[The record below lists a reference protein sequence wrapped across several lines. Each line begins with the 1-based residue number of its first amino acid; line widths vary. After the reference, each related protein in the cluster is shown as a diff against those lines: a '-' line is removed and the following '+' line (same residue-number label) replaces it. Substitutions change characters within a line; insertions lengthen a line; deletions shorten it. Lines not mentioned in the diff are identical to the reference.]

1 MKGEKVNRPVVAV
14 ATLGETREDVRKQRE
29 SLVQEERQA
38 IGWLRDYCDP
48 IESPVLSD
56 PSQVREFAESAR
68 KADPHVLVIHLPVW
82 TNPVL
87 SVQLCSLLPIP
98 TILLGNGRQET
109 SSLVGILGAGGALD
123 QAGIAHERVFDH
135 NDKGE
140 RLRVGAFFHAARAKK
155 ALQGRTLGLFGGR
168 SLGIVTAAADAS
180 QIMRI
185 FGVDIEPVDQ
195 AVIIERARGLPAGEV
210 RRHAKWLTGRLG
222 EVRFGGSFTT
232 EGLERQVRGY
242 IATAQ
247 LAAERGFDF
256 VGVKCQPELSDGYAS
271 HCVCHMLMNGCEDAD
286 GQKEA
291 VVHACEADVDGA
303 LTMQILHLLSG
314 GSPAGLLDVRWMDPR
329 SGVLTLANCGAIP
342 AAFAADGADP
352 SGLSRVR
359 MVPHSFGGGGGA
371 ALPFVAA
378 PGKVTLAR
386 LCRRKGTYWMA
397 VAGGEVERR
406 DPEMLSRTTAEFPQ
420 AFVRVDGA
428 RELLAEFG
436 SNHIHIVRGDFREEL
451 HQFCRLAG
459 IEHRQWPRS
468 SEKE

>member
-1 MKGEKVNRPVVAV
+1 MKGEEVNRPVVAV

-140 RLRVGAFFHAARAKK
+140 RRRVGAFFHAARAKK

-195 AVIIERARGLPAGEV
+195 AVIIERARGVP
-210 RRHAKWLTGRLG
+210 R
-222 EVRFGGSFTT
+222 
-232 EGLERQVRGY
+232 LERCVGMRNGLPGG
-242 IATAQ
+242 
-247 LAAERGFDF
+247 LAR
-256 VGVKCQPELSDGYAS
+256 
-271 HCVCHMLMNGCEDAD
+271 CVSEDRLQRRAW
-286 GQKEA
+286 
-291 VVHACEADVDGA
+291 
-303 LTMQILHLLSG
+303 SG
-314 GSPAGLLDVRWMDPR
+314 R
-329 SGVLTLANCGAIP
+329 SGAT
-342 AAFAADGADP
+342 
-352 SGLSRVR
+352 SQRRS
-359 MVPHSFGGGGGA
+359 
-371 ALPFVAA
+371 LP
-378 PGKVTLAR
+378 R
-386 LCRRKGTYWMA
+386 
-397 VAGGEVERR
+397 
-406 DPEMLSRTTAEFPQ
+406 
-420 AFVRVDGA
+420 
-428 RELLAEFG
+428 
-436 SNHIHIVRGDFREEL
+436 RGDSTL
-451 HQFCRLAG
+451 
-459 IEHRQWPRS
+459 
-468 SEKE
+468 SE